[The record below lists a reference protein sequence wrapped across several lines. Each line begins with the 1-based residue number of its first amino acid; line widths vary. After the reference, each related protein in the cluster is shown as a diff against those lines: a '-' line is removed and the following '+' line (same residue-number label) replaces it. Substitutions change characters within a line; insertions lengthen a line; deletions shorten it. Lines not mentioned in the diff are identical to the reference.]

1 MDPCVLSED
10 KSVELFTEV
19 LDHVISFWFTVDK
32 EVKADLLLEAN
43 DALDLLLDEVLI
55 LGLSNLAL
63 VELGTGVTDF
73 LGLLMAMD
81 Q

>member
-10 KSVELFTEV
+10 KSVELFSKV
-19 LDHVISFWFTVDK
+19 LDHVISFWFSVDK

-43 DALDLLLDEVLI
+43 NALDFLLDEVLI
-55 LGLSNLAL
+55 LSLSNLAL
-63 VELGTGVTDF
+63 VELSTSVTNF